1 MDMFAIIAEN
11 KIREAMLKGEFDDLP
26 GQGKP
31 LKIDDLSNVP
41 DDLRASYILLK
52 NAGVLPEEMELHKEI
67 VNLQTLINRCYDD
80 NADDGEII
88 SLRKKLTEKMLRYD
102 MMMEKRKAGSSN
114 AMISYQN
121 KISRKLGRYK

>member
-1 MDMFAIIAEN
+1 MFAIIAEN
-11 KIREAMLKGEFDDLP
+11 KIREAMLKGEFEDLP

-67 VNLQTLINRCYDD
+67 INLQALINRCYDD
-80 NADDGEII
+80 NTGDGEIN
-88 SLRKKLTEKMLRYD
+88 SLKKKLTEKILRYD
-102 MMMEKRKAGSSN
+102 MMMEKRKTTSNN
-114 AMISYQN
+114 AMLSYQN
-121 KISRKLGRYK
+121 KISRKLGGY